1 MSIALIGRKGTTYWS
16 DGGGPVILEL
26 AYEPAPRPLIHVAVQ
41 PDLVE
46 ALQVQRWRAEE
57 HPGDDIEDP
66 RRRVVLRRNIY
77 VRAAIRLDPRPLRP
91 MVVSHAVGGYTEQI
105 RMLLDAMYTKIRT
118 DVRYI

>member
-1 MSIALIGRKGTTYWS
+1 MTADCTAPRSEHSANRAQSRTYWS
-16 DGGGPVILEL
+16 DGGGPIILEL
-26 AYEPAPRPLIHVAVQ
+26 AYEPAPRSLIHVAVQ

-57 HPGDDIEDP
+57 HPRDDIEDP

-91 MVVSHAVGGYTEQI
+91 MVVSHGVGG
-105 RMLLDAMYTKIRT
+105 
-118 DVRYI
+118 